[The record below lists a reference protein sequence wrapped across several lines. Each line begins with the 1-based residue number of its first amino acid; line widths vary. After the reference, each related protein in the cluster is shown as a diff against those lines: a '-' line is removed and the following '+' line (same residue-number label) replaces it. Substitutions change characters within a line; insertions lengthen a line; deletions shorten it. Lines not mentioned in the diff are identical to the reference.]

1 MNYDT
6 VADDVP
12 DSNIQFSLSPINI
25 YATYHLL
32 RNIKADTATGH
43 DDIPAKLLKRC
54 APFFA
59 NNIMTLFNCSIAIG
73 TFPSCWKMANVTPV
87 YKKKGSKS
95 DVENYRPISVLPVLG
110 RLLER
115 TIAIQLQSYCDASH
129 IIPIQQFGF
138 RKYSSCELA
147 VLAALD
153 TWQDEVSRG
162 NLVGALLI
170 DLSKA
175 FDSISHCGLIHELNS
190 IGMDCH
196 SLEWFK
202 SFLSSRLQRLAINKT
217 FSPWLPVTKGV
228 PQGSALS
235 PLLFNIFVRNIPLS
249 ADGHVFQFAD
259 DLTNSVSASDPL
271 TLTSKL
277 QTSYSKI
284 KSFCDNKNLTINLS
298 KTQHIIFKSHNKH
311 LPNDFSIS
319 FDDLPITPSPTVNM
333 LGVVIHQHFTMAS
346 HILMINKKCHGLLGV
361 LRRASAYLPSSLLT
375 LVYTSLIRSYI
386 EYNSATYY
394 SAAPSHLKK
403 LDVIQKIASRI
414 LTNSP
419 QGTHSAPLSLISFL
433 TS

>member
-1 MNYDT
+1 LNYDT

-284 KSFCDNKNLTINLS
+284 KSF
-298 KTQHIIFKSHNKH
+298 
-311 LPNDFSIS
+311 
-319 FDDLPITPSPTVNM
+319 
-333 LGVVIHQHFTMAS
+333 
-346 HILMINKKCHGLLGV
+346 
-361 LRRASAYLPSSLLT
+361 
-375 LVYTSLIRSYI
+375 
-386 EYNSATYY
+386 
-394 SAAPSHLKK
+394 
-403 LDVIQKIASRI
+403 
-414 LTNSP
+414 
-419 QGTHSAPLSLISFL
+419 
-433 TS
+433 